1 MAGIVIYGTQYGTAK
16 QYAEELA
23 RRTGFAICQYDAVG
37 NINEFDA
44 IAYVG
49 SLYAGGVVGMRKTF
63 SKLGDCQDKK
73 IAIVTVGLADPD
85 DQTNVSSIRS
95 GVRRQLSY
103 NVFEHAR
110 LFCLRGGIDYSK
122 LSFKHKTMMRL
133 LHGKAKNLPEEQ
145 KTAEVRAMLET
156 YGKRVDFVDFDSLDP
171 IVVYLRSMGS
181 IACEPS

>member
-49 SLYAGGVVGMRKTF
+49 SLYAGGVVGMRKTL

-73 IAIVTVGLADPD
+73 IAIATVGLADPA
-85 DQTNVSSIRS
+85 DQENVSNILGSAQ
-95 GVRRQLSY
+95 RQLSKD
-103 NVFEHAR
+103 VFENAR
-110 LFCLRGGIDYSK
+110 FFCLRGGIDYSK

>member
-1 MAGIVIYGTQYGTAK
+1 MASIVIYGSQYGTAK
-16 QYAEELA
+16 KYAEELA
-23 RRTGFAICQYDAVG
+23 RKTGFAVCRYDAIVD
-37 NINEFDA
+37 INEFDA

-49 SLYAGGVVGMRKTF
+49 SLYAGGVMGMKKTF
-63 SKLGDCQDKK
+63 SRLASCKDKT
-73 IAIVTVGLADPD
+73 IAIATVGLADPA
-85 DQTNVSSIRS
+85 DQENVRNIQS
-95 GVRRQLSY
+95 GVERQLSKD
-103 NVFEHAR
+103 VFRHAR

-156 YGKRVDFVDFDSLDP
+156 YGERVDFVDFDSLDP
-171 IVVYLRSMGS
+171 IVAYLQAMEP